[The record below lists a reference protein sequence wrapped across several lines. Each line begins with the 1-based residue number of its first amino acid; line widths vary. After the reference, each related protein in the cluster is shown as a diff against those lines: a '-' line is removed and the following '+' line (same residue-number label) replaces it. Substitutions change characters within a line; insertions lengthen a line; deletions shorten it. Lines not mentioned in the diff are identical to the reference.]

1 MVLHET
7 KAEQSFLPGCLIFMF
22 SGALLGGLF
31 GKFVIS
37 RFLQAMPEPDG
48 IGIFT
53 GVATGVIMGVVA
65 GWIWNLFVARRER
78 EEEEF

>member
-1 MVLHET
+1 MVLQET
-7 KAEQSFLPGCLIFMF
+7 KAEKSFLPGCLIFMF
-22 SGALLGGLF
+22 TGAVFGGLF

-37 RFLQAMPEPDG
+37 RILQAMPEPDG

-53 GVATGVIMGVVA
+53 GIAIGLISGGVA
-65 GWIWNLFVARRER
+65 GWIWNMIAARHER